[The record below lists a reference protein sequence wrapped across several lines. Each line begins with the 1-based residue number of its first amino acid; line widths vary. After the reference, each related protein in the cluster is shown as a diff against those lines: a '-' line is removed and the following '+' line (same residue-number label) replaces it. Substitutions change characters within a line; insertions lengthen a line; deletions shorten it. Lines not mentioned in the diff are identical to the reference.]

1 MAEIPFAGILDL
13 RLSPV
18 SYKTASPGLL
28 PLRRSLSGSP
38 PARPRPASHTF
49 ARPSTPPSLEICS
62 TTECSDGSIIFRFGD
77 AAELKQDGVAIEA
90 DSSGSEETEVRGSSM
105 GEFGEI
111 DQETVKRSDL
121 ELEGSVS
128 LESGDGEGTQTVEK
142 APKIESCEGREDSG
156 IQKEEKVAV
165 LAMEKL
171 REIDVSH
178 GDGKLR
184 TMATE
189 VSEQC
194 STSGII
200 DLDGSLKAEKKLEG
214 MEVLDGDQTVQTMD
228 LEVKEVPQEKEKGS
242 SKPNI
247 AVLESMEPLG
257 SHQEKSAFAVE
268 NSDIP
273 EIVKNSELG
282 ARALETS
289 EIPINVE
296 DIKVN
301 SVGETLQEPRSSDT
315 DNQRCDSS
323 DEIRLAAEVPAPS
336 EVDSMES
343 ILEDTEASEVSNAMD
358 ADLDVDV
365 ESNSSSIEDQAKK
378 NTVERSMVGQIMEM
392 TEQNNGSA
400 EVAGPNSVTPISAP
414 SLSLSSGAAI
424 LPHPSKALTGGED
437 AYFVACK
444 NWFGVADGVGQWSL
458 EGINAGLYAREL
470 MQNCEKLVSE
480 CQGVPGTKPDQILI
494 QSAAEAR
501 SPGSSTVL
509 VAYFDGQVL
518 HVVNIGDSG
527 FIVIRNGT
535 ILKKSTPMVYGF
547 NFPLQIERGED
558 PSKYIEVYAIDL
570 DEGDVIV
577 TATDG
582 LFDNLYEQE
591 VAAMVSKSLGASLKP
606 TEIAEFLALR
616 AQEVGRSPSAR
627 SPFADAA
634 LAAGYLGFTGGKLDD
649 VTVIVSIVQRSD
661 L

>member
-1 MAEIPFAGILDL
+1 MAEIPFTGILDL
-13 RLSPV
+13 RLTPV
-18 SYKTASPGLL
+18 SYKTTPPALL
-28 PLRRSLSGSP
+28 PLRRSLSGP
-38 PARPRPASHTF
+38 PTTRPRPAPHTF
-49 ARPSTPPSLEICS
+49 ARPSTPPALEICS
-62 TTECSDGSIIFRFGD
+62 TTECSDGSIIFRFCD

-90 DSSGSEETEVRGSSM
+90 DSSGSEETEVRGCLV

-111 DQETVKRSDL
+111 DQEMVKRSDL
-121 ELEGSVS
+121 ELDGSVS
-128 LESGDGEGTQTVEK
+128 LESGDGEGTKTVEG
-142 APKIESCEGREDSG
+142 APKIESWEGREDSG
-156 IQKEEKVAV
+156 IHRKEKVAV
-165 LAMEKL
+165 LAMGEPK
-171 REIDVSH
+171 EIDVSH
-178 GDGKLR
+178 GVGKLR
-184 TMATE
+184 TMDTQ
-189 VSEQC
+189 VTEQC
-194 STSGII
+194 PASGII
-200 DLDGSLKAEKKLEG
+200 DLDGSSKAEKLEG
-214 MEVLDGDQTVQTMD
+214 MEVLGGDQTVHTGD

-247 AVLESMEPLG
+247 AVLESVGSLG
-257 SHQEKSAFAVE
+257 NDQEKTNFAVE
-268 NSDIP
+268 KSEIP
-273 EIVKNSELG
+273 EIEQDSELG
-282 ARALETS
+282 TGVLETS
-289 EIPINVE
+289 EIPINGE

-301 SVGETLQEPRSSDT
+301 SVGESLQEPRSSDM
-315 DNQRCDSS
+315 DNQICDSS
-323 DEIRLAAEVPAPS
+323 DESLLAAELPATS
-336 EVDSMES
+336 EVDSMEI

-358 ADLDVDV
+358 VDTDVDV
-365 ESNSSSIEDQAKK
+365 ESNPSSIEDQAKK
-378 NTVERSMVGQIMEM
+378 NTVERSVVGQIIDM
-392 TEQNNGSA
+392 TEQNNGST
-400 EVAGPNSVTPISAP
+400 EVADPNRVTPISAP

-424 LPHPSKALTGGED
+424 LPHPLKALSGGED
-437 AYFVACK
+437 AFFVACK
-444 NWFGVADGVGQWSL
+444 NWFGIADGVGQWSL

-518 HVVNIGDSG
+518 HAANIGDSG
-527 FIVIRNGT
+527 FIVIRNGAVF
-535 ILKKSTPMVYGF
+535 KKSTPMVYGF

-591 VAAMVSKSLGASLKP
+591 VAAIVSKSLGTSLKP

-661 L
+661 